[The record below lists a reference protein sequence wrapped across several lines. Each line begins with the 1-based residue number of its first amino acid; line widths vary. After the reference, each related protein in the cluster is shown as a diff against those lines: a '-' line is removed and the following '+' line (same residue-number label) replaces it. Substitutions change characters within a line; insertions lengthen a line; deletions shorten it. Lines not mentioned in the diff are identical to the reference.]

1 MDSLCPNSL
10 SDGIGEDEVEVT
22 SIILRRSRAS
32 DDAVQTES
40 FRSKVM
46 LAESEC
52 ETESFEAD
60 ICERSSPEPSPKA

>member
-10 SDGIGEDEVEVT
+10 SDGIGEDEVGV
-22 SIILRRSRAS
+22 SIMTLRRSRAS

-46 LAESEC
+46 FCSSEY
-52 ETESFEAD
+52 ETESFDVD